1 MKNTQEVIRR
11 SGILFI
17 VMGPTGSGKTTLC
30 DRLVQEFSSN
40 LRYSVSVTSRMPRP
54 GEIQGASYHFVTRA
68 EFIQKREAGEFFE
81 SEETHGNFYG
91 TLKSSLIS
99 GINAGMDLL
108 FQVDI
113 RGALNFKRQF
123 PDNTVTIFLVP
134 PEFEVMQQ
142 RLKDR
147 GTTDPLELKKR
158 FETAKAEY
166 EALLAAHKCPDTIDY
181 LVVNSDIDVAYDGI
195 RSIVMA
201 ERSRYHRMEKKAVE
215 KFCEVSA

>member
-1 MKNTQEVIRR
+1 MKNTQDVIRR

-54 GEIQGASYHFVTRA
+54 GEIQGASYHFVTR
-68 EFIQKREAGEFFE
+68 EKFVEKRETGEFFE
-81 SEETHGNFYG
+81 WEETHGNLYG
-91 TLKSSLIS
+91 TLKSSLMA
-99 GINAGMDLL
+99 GIDAGVDLL

-113 RGALNFKRQF
+113 RGALNFKKQF
-123 PDNTVTIFLVP
+123 PDNAVTIFLVP

-142 RLKDR
+142 RLKAR
-147 GTTDPLELKKR
+147 GTTDPLELAKR
-158 FETAKAEY
+158 FKTAKAEY
-166 EALLAAHKCPDTIDY
+166 EALLASHKCWDTIDY

-201 ERSRYHRMEKKAVE
+201 ERSRYHRMEKEAVE